1 MMTMISFPLPDQTKI
16 EANQVKEEAGTML
29 LRSCESEI
37 DNNDDVDEDE
47 TESLLFFERPVDKL
61 PAKK

>member
-1 MMTMISFPLPDQTKI
+1 MK
-16 EANQVKEEAGTML
+16 ML
-29 LRSCESEI
+29 LRSCGSEI

-47 TESLLFFERPVDKL
+47 TESLLFLERPVDKL